1 MNAKVAGW
9 VGWGRGGEGGVRG
22 LGGDVTCQEPA
33 LAQPMDAMAVACQE
47 PALAQPTATVTCC
60 HPDSDTIFENKT
72 KVIPFQWQHWFKNF
86 DC

>member
-1 MNAKVAGW
+1 MPGW
-9 VGWGRGGEGGVRG
+9 LGGWDGAGGVRG
-22 LGGDVTCQEPA
+22 LGWDVACQEPA